1 MYCSVDDMVEVF
13 SLPTMTQ
20 ISQRPGT
27 DRTQVNTLVVEKA
40 IKDASAE
47 INMYLDSRGLLP
59 VTDIPE
65 ILTRI
70 CCDMAFYYLH
80 LKPTTEGAVAMAY
93 KTRVRQLE
101 KVASGS
107 LSLGLTQS
115 GKVAEPEDVVIF
127 NPGRNVWR
135 NDRGVW

>member
-1 MYCSVDDMVEVF
+1 MYCSINDMVDVF
-13 SLPTMTQ
+13 SLATMIQ

-27 DRTQVNTLVVEKA
+27 DRTQLNEPVIEKA

-70 CCDMAFYYLH
+70 CCDIAFYYLH
-80 LKPTTEGAVAMAY
+80 LKPNAEGAVVLAY

-101 KVASGS
+101 KIASGA

-115 GKVAEPEDVVIF
+115 GQVTEPEDVVIF
-127 NPGRNVWR
+127 NPGRNVWK
-135 NDRGVW
+135 NDKGAW

>member
-27 DRTQVNTLVVEKA
+27 DRTLVNTPVVEKA

-80 LKPTTEGAVAMAY
+80 LKPTTEGAVSMAY

-115 GKVAEPEDVVIF
+115 GNVTEPEDVVIF

-135 NDRGVW
+135 NDRGAW